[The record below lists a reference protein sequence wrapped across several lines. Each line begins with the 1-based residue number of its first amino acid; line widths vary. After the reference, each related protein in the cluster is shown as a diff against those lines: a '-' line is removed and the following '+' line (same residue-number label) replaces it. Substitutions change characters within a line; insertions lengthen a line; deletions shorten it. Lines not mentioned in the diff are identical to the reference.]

1 MKTKPDLSFWKL
13 WNLSFG
19 FFGVQIAYALQ
30 SANVSRI
37 FATLGAD
44 PHDLSYFWIL
54 PPLMGLVVQP
64 IVGTASDRTWN
75 RFGRR
80 LPYLIAGALVAVAV
94 MCLLPNAGSFG
105 LAVSSA
111 ILIGL
116 CALMLLD
123 TSINMAMQ
131 PFKMLVGD
139 MVNERQKGLAYS
151 IQSFLCNAGSIVGY
165 VFPFLLTWIGFQNT
179 AAAGVIPQTVVFSF
193 YFGAAILLLCV
204 VYSLMKIKEWPPQL
218 YTEYNGGGNAASSDK
233 KEKTNLIK
241 LLVNAPKT
249 FWTVGLVQFFCWI
262 AFLFMWTYTNGT
274 IAKQAFDCPETTTI
288 HGITETL
295 ADGSSATYNAK
306 YILTADS
313 MLIVD
318 NGKAAVAGIVDAD
331 GVFHAATEVQ
341 LITTSQPE
349 QKIDSCELDI
359 TAPATEIER
368 VTPVV
373 TGDML
378 ASTNGISPFAFNTPV
393 ETEGRTL
400 IINGNEGIDTP
411 SFTIVDRLSQMKGGS
426 GIIMADIYTHDPNS
440 GALFLDG
447 TSTATLADPAKCA
460 FDTSIVLNTESDEYN
475 DAGNWVGI
483 LFAVQ
488 AIGSVLWAV
497 CLPLFRSR
505 KFSYSLSLML
515 GAAGFISAGLITNQY
530 LLFVS
535 FLLIGCAWA
544 AMLAWPFT
552 ILTNSLKSGNIG
564 AYLGL
569 FNCSICIPQIVGALA
584 GGWIL
589 SAIGSPSELAP
600 QYMMM
605 IIAGISLVLGSLA
618 VVFIKEGPD
627 TAAPAETP
635 VVSEGI

>member
-116 CALMLLD
+116 FALMLLD

-218 YTEYNGGGNAASSDK
+218 YAEYNGGGNAAASDK

-249 FWTVGLVQFFCWI
+249 FWTVGLVQFFCWF

-274 IAKQAFDCPETTTI
+274 IAKQAFNCPETTTI

-341 LITTSQPE
+341 LTTTSQPE
-349 QKIDSCELDI
+349 QKIDFGGLDI
-359 TAPATEIER
+359 TAPTMGIER

-373 TGDML
+373 TADML
-378 ASTNGISPFAFNTPV
+378 ASTNGISRFAFNTPV

-552 ILTNSLKSGNIG
+552 ILTNSLKSSNIG

>member
-64 IVGTASDRTWN
+64 IVGTASDHTWN

-116 CALMLLD
+116 FALMLLD

-218 YTEYNGGGNAASSDK
+218 YAEYNGGGNAAASDK

-249 FWTVGLVQFFCWI
+249 FWTVGLVQFFCWF

-274 IAKQAFDCPETTTI
+274 IAKQAFNCPETTTI

-341 LITTSQPE
+341 LTTTSQPE
-349 QKIDSCELDI
+349 QKIDFGGLDI
-359 TAPATEIER
+359 TAPTMGIER

-373 TGDML
+373 TADML
-378 ASTNGISPFAFNTPV
+378 ASTNGISRFAFNTPV

-627 TAAPAETP
+627 TAAPAQTP

>member
-116 CALMLLD
+116 FALMLLD

-218 YTEYNGGGNAASSDK
+218 YAEYNGGGNTAASDK

-249 FWTVGLVQFFCWI
+249 FWTVGLVQFFCWF

-274 IAKQAFDCPETTTI
+274 IAKQAFNCPETTTI

-331 GVFHAATEVQ
+331 GAFHAATEVQ
-341 LITTSQPE
+341 LTTTSQPE
-349 QKIDSCELDI
+349 QKIDFGGLNI
-359 TAPATEIER
+359 TAPTMGIER

-373 TGDML
+373 TADML
-378 ASTNGISPFAFNTPV
+378 ASTNGISRFAFNIPV

-400 IINGNEGIDTP
+400 IINGNEGIETP

-535 FLLIGCAWA
+535 FILIGCAWA

-627 TAAPAETP
+627 TPAPAETP

>member
-116 CALMLLD
+116 FALMLLD

-218 YTEYNGGGNAASSDK
+218 YAEYNGGGNAAASDK

-249 FWTVGLVQFFCWI
+249 FWTVGLVQFFCWF

-313 MLIVD
+313 LLIVD

-331 GVFHAATEVQ
+331 GIFHAATQVQ
-341 LITTSQPE
+341 LTTTSQPE
-349 QKIDSCELDI
+349 QKIDFGGLDI
-359 TAPATEIER
+359 TAPTMGIER
-368 VTPVV
+368 ITPVV
-373 TGDML
+373 TADML
-378 ASTNGISPFAFNTPV
+378 ASTNGISRFAFNTPV

-400 IINGNEGIDTP
+400 IINGNEGIETP
-411 SFTIVDRLSQMKGGS
+411 SFTIVDRLSQMKAGS

-627 TAAPAETP
+627 TPAPTETP

>member
-54 PPLMGLVVQP
+54 PPLMGLIVQP

-80 LPYLIAGALVAVAV
+80 LPYLIVGALVAIAV

-116 CALMLLD
+116 IALMLLD

-139 MVNERQKGLAYS
+139 MVNEKQKGLAYS

-165 VFPFLLTWIGFQNT
+165 IFPFLLTWIGFQNT
-179 AAAGVIPQTVVFSF
+179 AAEGVIPETVVFSF
-193 YFGAAILLLCV
+193 YAGAAILLLCV
-204 VYSLMKIKEWPPQL
+204 IYSLTKIKEWPPQQ
-218 YTEYNGGGNAASSDK
+218 YAEYNGGEVTDK
-233 KEKTNLIK
+233 KTDGKKDNLLK
-241 LLVNAPKT
+241 LLVKAPKT
-249 FWTVGLVQFFCWI
+249 FWTVGLVQFFCWF

-274 IAKQAFDCPETTTI
+274 IAEKAFDTPATVTY
-288 HGITETL
+288 HGIGGISGKYVL
-295 ADGSSATYNAK
+295 IDGSVP
-306 YILTADS
+306 IITA
-313 MLIVD
+313 
-318 NGKAAVAGIVDAD
+318 GKLNVAGIEAN
-331 GVFHAATEVQ
+331 GKFYSATDVIYNDVSQ
-341 LITTSQPE
+341 SSINISGALNLVIPTSGM
-349 QKIDSCELDI
+349 
-359 TAPATEIER
+359 
-368 VTPVV
+368 VV
-373 TGDML
+373 
-378 ASTNGISPFAFNTPV
+378 PHK
-393 ETEGRTL
+393 
-400 IINGNEGIDTP
+400 
-411 SFTIVDRLSQMKGGS
+411 IVDSDFIASLNGVNEYQFDKPVSTDGGSVVIVAPDGTEQTIIANNITIRDYKSQMKGATQLTT
-426 GIIMADIYTHDPNS
+426 ADIYTHDPTTGELYLE
-440 GALFLDG
+440 GAKQQ
-447 TSTATLADPAKCA
+447 TLVDPATA
-460 FDTSIVLNTESDEYN
+460 QYDQSVVLNTESVQYN

-483 LFAVQ
+483 LFAIQ

-497 CLPLFRSR
+497 VLPQFRSR
-505 KFSYSLSLML
+505 KFSYALSLLL
-515 GAAGFISAGLITNQY
+515 GAAGFITAGLFTDPN
-530 LLFVS
+530 LLFIS
-535 FLLIGCAWA
+535 FALIGCAWA

-552 ILTNSLKSGNIG
+552 ILTNSLKGGNIG

-569 FNCSICIPQIVGALA
+569 FNCSICVPQIIGALA
-584 GGWIL
+584 GGRIL
-589 SAIGSPSELAP
+589 SLIGQPDALAP

-605 IIAGISLVLGSLA
+605 IIAGISLIIGAFCVT
-618 VVFIKEGPD
+618 FIKED
-627 TAAPAETP
+627 TTQAQPK
-635 VVSEGI
+635 

>member
-116 CALMLLD
+116 FALMLLD

-204 VYSLMKIKEWPPQL
+204 IYSLMKIKEWPPQL
-218 YTEYNGGGNAASSDK
+218 YAEYNGGGNASASDK

-249 FWTVGLVQFFCWI
+249 FWTVGLVQFFCWF

-318 NGKAAVAGIVDAD
+318 NGKAAVAGIVDTD

-341 LITTSQPE
+341 LTTTSQPE
-349 QKIDSCELDI
+349 QKIDFGGLDI
-359 TAPATEIER
+359 TAPTMGIER

-373 TGDML
+373 TADML
-378 ASTNGISPFAFNTPV
+378 ASTNGISRFAFNIPV

-400 IINGNEGIDTP
+400 IINGNEGIETP

-627 TAAPAETP
+627 TPAPAETP

>member
-64 IVGTASDRTWN
+64 IVGTASDKTWN

-80 LPYLIAGALVAVAV
+80 LPYLIAGALVAVLV

-116 CALMLLD
+116 VALMLLD

-139 MVNERQKGLAYS
+139 MVNEKQKGLAYS

-165 VFPFLLTWIGFQNT
+165 VFPFLTWIGFQNT
-179 AAAGVIPQTVVFSF
+179 AAAGVIPETVVFSF

-204 VYSLMKIKEWPPQL
+204 VYSLAKIKEWPPHT
-218 YTEYNGGGNAASSDK
+218 YAEYNGGSDLSSGK
-233 KEKTNLIK
+233 KEKTNLIQ
-241 LLVNAPKT
+241 LLVKAPAT
-249 FWTVGLVQFFCWI
+249 FWTVGLVQFFCWF

-274 IAKQAFDCPETTTI
+274 IAKNAFDCPETTTI
-288 HGITETL
+288 HGVEQIENGH
-295 ADGSSATYNAK
+295 AVASYNAK
-306 YILTADS
+306 YILDADS
-313 MLIVD
+313 QIVVA
-318 NGKAAVAGIVDAD
+318 NGKAAVAGLVTNDGGFIAAD
-331 GVFHAATEVQ
+331 NVVMIETGREFIA
-341 LITTSQPE
+341 IKSGG
-349 QKIDSCELDI
+349 LDI
-359 TAPATEIER
+359 EAPAYGVEVEVPM
-368 VTPVV
+368 VTD
-373 TGDML
+373 GML
-378 ASTNGISPFAFNTPV
+378 ATTNGVANFQFDQPIECPNTALLV
-393 ETEGRTL
+393 NGTERIYPTQVTL
-400 IINGNEGIDTP
+400 VN
-411 SFTIVDRLSQMKGGS
+411 RLSRMS
-426 GIIMADIYTHDPNS
+426 GPTNLILADIYTHDPHS
-440 GALFLDG
+440 GELFLDG
-447 TSTATLADPAKCA
+447 TKEETLQNPAQA
-460 FDTSIVLNTESDEYN
+460 RFNTSIVLNTESPQYN

-497 CLPLFRSR
+497 VLPMFRSR
-505 KFSYSLSLML
+505 KFSYSLSLLL
-515 GAAGFISAGLITNQY
+515 GAAGCISAGYFTDQY
-530 LLFVS
+530 MLFVS
-535 FLLIGCAWA
+535 FVLIGCAWA

-569 FNCSICIPQIVGALA
+569 FNCSICIPQIVGALL

-589 SAIGSPSELAP
+589 SMLGTADELAP
-600 QYMMM
+600 QYLMMV
-605 IIAGISLVLGSLA
+605 IAGISLALGAIA
-618 VVFIKEGPD
+618 VVFIKEHNSD
-627 TAAPAETP
+627 KTTEQ
-635 VVSEGI
+635 

>member
-116 CALMLLD
+116 FALMLLD

-218 YTEYNGGGNAASSDK
+218 YAEYNGGGNVAASDK

-249 FWTVGLVQFFCWI
+249 FWTVGLVQFFCWF

-274 IAKQAFDCPETTTI
+274 IAKQAFNCPETTTI

-331 GVFHAATEVQ
+331 GIFHAATEVQ
-341 LITTSQPE
+341 LTTTSQPE
-349 QKIDSCELDI
+349 QKIDFGGLNI
-359 TAPATEIER
+359 TAPTMGIER

-373 TGDML
+373 TADML
-378 ASTNGISPFAFNTPV
+378 ASTNGISRFAFNIPV

-400 IINGNEGIDTP
+400 IINGNEGIETP
-411 SFTIVDRLSQMKGGS
+411 NFTIVDRLSQMKGGR

>member
-116 CALMLLD
+116 FALMLLD

-179 AAAGVIPQTVVFSF
+179 AADGVIPQTVVFSF

-218 YTEYNGGGNAASSDK
+218 YAEYNGGGNAAASDK

-249 FWTVGLVQFFCWI
+249 FWTVGLVQFFCWF

-313 MLIVD
+313 LLIVD

-331 GVFHAATEVQ
+331 GIFHAATQVQ
-341 LITTSQPE
+341 LTTTSQPE
-349 QKIDSCELDI
+349 QKIDFGGLDI
-359 TAPATEIER
+359 TAPTMGIER

-373 TGDML
+373 TDDML
-378 ASTNGISPFAFNTPV
+378 ASTNGISRFAFNTPV

-400 IINGNEGIDTP
+400 IINGIEGIETP
-411 SFTIVDRLSQMKGGS
+411 SFTIVDRLSQMKAGS

-535 FLLIGCAWA
+535 FILIGCAWA

-627 TAAPAETP
+627 TPAPAETP